1 MDCRAKRGA
10 SLGEGPI
17 FLFVLAA
24 AWLLHGVETL
34 AQSGEAPGEAG
45 RVLARVGEASVTVAE
60 FEREWTRVARSA
72 ATSAPVD
79 EQRRQLLAEMIGFRL
94 RVAAARAAGLDRDPE
109 LVASFERALVR
120 RLDEQWIEKHRADLA
135 VTEEE
140 IALAYAARQESFRI
154 PARSRAAL
162 IWIAAAKGADRR
174 AAERRAEKALD
185 EARRLPAEPAHF
197 GALALDYSEETAS
210 RYRGG
215 DIGWLAAGES
225 SRWPPEVTAAIFAL
239 DRPGALAPLIASANG
254 FYLVRLTARE
264 ESRLR
269 PLASVRDDLRGDLL
283 REKHQTLRAAQ
294 SAALAASFPVA
305 VDEALFEELEPAAVR
320 PPPLPGER

>member
-1 MDCRAKRGA
+1 LLPTTVVFAQG
-10 SLGEGPI
+10 GGP
-17 FLFVLAA
+17 
-24 AWLLHGVETL
+24 
-34 AQSGEAPGEAG
+34 PGETG

-60 FEREWTRVARSA
+60 FEREWMRVARSA
-72 ATSAPVD
+72 ATAAPVD
-79 EQRRQLLAEMIGFRL
+79 EQRRQLLDEMIAFRL

-120 RLDEQWIEKHRADLA
+120 RVEEQWVESHRADLA

-140 IALAYAARQESFRI
+140 VAAAYAARQESFRV

-162 IWIAAAKGADRR
+162 IWIAAAKGADRK

-185 EARRLPAEPAHF
+185 EARRLPPEPAHF
-197 GALALDYSEETAS
+197 GALAIDYSEEPAS

-215 DIGWLAAGES
+215 DIGWLVAGES
-225 SRWPPEVTAAIFAL
+225 SRWPPEVTAAVFSL
-239 DRPGALAPLIASANG
+239 DRIGELAPLVETADG

-269 PLASVRDDLRGDLL
+269 PVASVSDALRSELL
-283 REKHQTLRAAQ
+283 REKHRALRAAK

-305 VDEALFEELEPAAVR
+305 VDETLFEKLEPIAVR

>member
-1 MDCRAKRGA
+1 M
-10 SLGEGPI
+10 
-17 FLFVLAA
+17 
-24 AWLLHGVETL
+24 
-34 AQSGEAPGEAG
+34 
-45 RVLARVGEASVTVAE
+45 TVAE
-60 FEREWTRVARSA
+60 FEREWTRVARGAS
-72 ATSAPVD
+72 TTAPVD
-79 EQRRQLLAEMIGFRL
+79 EQRRQLLAEMIDFRL

-109 LVASFERALVR
+109 FVAAFEKALVR
-120 RLDEQWIEKHRADLA
+120 RLDEQWVEKHRADLA

-140 IALAYAARQESFRI
+140 IALAYAARQESFRL

-162 IWIAAAKGADRR
+162 IWIAAAEGSDRK
-174 AAERRAEKALD
+174 AAERRAAQALA
-185 EARRLPAEPAHF
+185 EARRLPPAAPDF
-197 GALALDYSEETAS
+197 GALAATYSQERAS
-210 RYRGG
+210 RYQGG
-215 DIGWLAAGES
+215 DIGWLARGEAT
-225 SRWPPEVTAAIFAL
+225 RWPPEVVTAIFAL
-239 DRPGALAPLIASANG
+239 ESPGALAPLVETARG
-254 FYLVRLTARE
+254 YYLVRLSARE